1 MKRILIYGDSNV
13 YGDNFSGARIRY
25 SDRWVNRLARSLR
38 GKAQFVV
45 DGVCGRVAG
54 DFRKDKPEKNGLSSF
69 NKSLTN
75 TGKLDLI
82 IIALGTNDLQQRYH
96 QTADA
101 ILKNLELYRQSAGDV
116 KTIFILPPAFDT
128 GDKSGPEFTNES
140 EEVRQ
145 QLLQLRDR
153 LGNCFE
159 LPNIDLSDGLHFSP
173 RGHYQ
178 VFKSVK
184 YMLKSHL

>member
-13 YGDNFSGARIRY
+13 YGDNFSDARIRY
-25 SDRWVNRLARSLR
+25 SDRWVNRLARSLH

-45 DGVCGRVAG
+45 DGACGRVAG
-54 DFRKDKPEKNGLSSF
+54 DFRKD
-69 NKSLTN
+69 
-75 TGKLDLI
+75 
-82 IIALGTNDLQQRYH
+82 Y